1 MNNAHV
7 KLPQSH
13 TENANCTNGNGGIPA
28 KLAGAHGL
36 VVLEFDR
43 DHYGPICS
51 EKTRLSESLGHQGS
65 TLR

>member
-13 TENANCTNGNGGIPA
+13 TENANCTNGNGRIPA

-43 DHYGPICS
+43 DYSTRSAIGKDCGIA
-51 EKTRLSESLGHQGS
+51 EK
-65 TLR
+65 